1 MFNYGKLARSR
12 ALPRRGA
19 IRSEKLLGSSVGNYF
34 RGVQRLLR
42 PSLLQKWHMVSTSI
56 RSMGWLYLD
65 RKGLRGGSDELLS
78 FSFLIGTSPCAVMR
92 GTRRG
97 KQKGALPEMASG
109 TLPLLR
115 RFGSKRDELITHEVY
130 VHQAREKC
138 TLHRVLLLL
147 IFDDRFLQMLPN
159 SRKFVCSFFSF

>member
-1 MFNYGKLARSR
+1 MFNYGKLARTR

-42 PSLLQKWHMVSTSI
+42 PLHQKWHMVSTSI
-56 RSMGWLYLD
+56 RSMGWWLYLD

-78 FSFLIGTSPCAVMR
+78 FPFLIGTSPCAVMR

-109 TLPLLR
+109 TLRLLR

-138 TLHRVLLLL
+138 TLYKVLLL
-147 IFDDRFLQMLPN
+147 INSTDFYRCSQIQGNSYLP
-159 SRKFVCSFFSF
+159 FFSF